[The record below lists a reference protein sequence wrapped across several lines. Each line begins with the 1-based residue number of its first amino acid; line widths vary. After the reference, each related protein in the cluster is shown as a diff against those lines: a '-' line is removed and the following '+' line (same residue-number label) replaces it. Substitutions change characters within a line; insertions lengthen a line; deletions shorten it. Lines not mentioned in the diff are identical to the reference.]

1 MLPSDVIICL
11 SERSYPLFSV
21 LDTEER
27 CWSML
32 SFLGYIATLKTSFAA
47 CVISFWLARF
57 ITLLTCWPPDDVA
70 ARSSNFCW
78 LASQWN
84 SHYVF
89 CRPMMLPPDIIFLA
103 CKLHQVVDHPL
114 VLPLIPTI
122 FCLVKIIT
130 LWDTRYHHS
139 FVGLQES
146 SCF

>member
-1 MLPSDVIICL
+1 MLPPDVIICL

-57 ITLLTCWPPDDVA
+57 ITLLTCWPPDDV
-70 ARSSNFCW
+70 
-78 LASQWN
+78 
-84 SHYVF
+84 VF
-89 CRPMMLPPDIIFLA
+89 RYRHLLP
-103 CKLHQVVDHPL
+103 CKVKTHQVVDHPL